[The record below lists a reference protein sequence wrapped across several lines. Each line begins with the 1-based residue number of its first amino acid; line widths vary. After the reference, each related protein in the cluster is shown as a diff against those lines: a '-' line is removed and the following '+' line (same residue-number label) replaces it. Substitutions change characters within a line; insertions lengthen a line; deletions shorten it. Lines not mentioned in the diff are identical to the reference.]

1 MKTPKPVV
9 LYLDDVK
16 ENLTTFSAAFF
27 DLYKILQANT
37 TQEARE
43 LLKANSVQV
52 IISDYALREAGETT
66 DGVNFFES
74 IIDEYP
80 HPVRMLMTAQDDKRI
95 AVDAINKGRVYRYI
109 EKPYTEEEVQL
120 IIDGAVK
127 LFDAEERYRQLF
139 STLEDKVKERTTRL
153 IALNAE
159 KNEFLGIVAHDLKNP
174 LSNIRMF
181 SELIH
186 KDAPKLS
193 TDEIV
198 EFSGDV
204 VTETDRMFTLITNLL
219 DVNKIERGFKA
230 NTIPLS
236 LAGIA
241 EGITDSYK
249 ARAEQKN
256 LHLHYENTAG
266 SDATVLAD
274 EVAAIQVAENII
286 SNAVKYSPNGANKN
300 IWVRVASSPGGKA
313 FRMEVQDEGPG
324 LSTEDKEKMF
334 GHFARLSAL
343 PTGGEHSTGLGLSIV
358 KKMVEAMNGK
368 IWCESELGK
377 GATFIVELPAA

>member
-9 LYLDDVK
+9 LYLDDVR

-27 DLYKILQANT
+27 DVYKILQANT

-43 LLKANSVQV
+43 LLKANTVHV

-66 DGVNFFES
+66 DGIAFFES
-74 IIDEYP
+74 IIVEHP
-80 HPVRMLMTAQDDKRI
+80 HPIRMLMTAQDDKRI

-120 IIDGAVK
+120 IVDGAVK
-127 LFDAEERYRQLF
+127 LFNAEERYRQLLI
-139 STLEDKVKERTTRL
+139 TLEDKVKERTTRL
-153 IALNAE
+153 IELNAE

-181 SELIH
+181 SELIN
-186 KDAPKLS
+186 KDATKLS
-193 TDEIV
+193 TDEII

-230 NTIPLS
+230 NTIPLNFS
-236 LAGIA
+236 TIVQA
-241 EGITDSYK
+241 ITDNYRS
-249 ARAEQKN
+249 RAEQKQ
-256 LHLHYENTAG
+256 LHLNIEIRNAN
-266 SDATVLAD
+266 ATVLAD
-274 EVAAIQVAENII
+274 EVATMQVVENII

-300 IWVRVASSPGGKA
+300 IWIRVVPSPDTKA

-324 LSTEDKEKMF
+324 LSADDKEKLF
-334 GHFARLSAL
+334 GHFARLSAR

-358 KKMVEAMNGK
+358 KKMVEAMDGK